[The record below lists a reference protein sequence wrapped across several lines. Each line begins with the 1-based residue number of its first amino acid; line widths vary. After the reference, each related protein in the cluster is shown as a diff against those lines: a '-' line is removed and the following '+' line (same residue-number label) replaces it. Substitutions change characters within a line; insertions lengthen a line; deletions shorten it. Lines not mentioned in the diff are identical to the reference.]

1 MQINVAQLLKEQIGS
16 TRDNKVDAAV
26 DVAGNDSRV
35 QGEVKLTRTDRAVL
49 VEGVL
54 HTEVQVS
61 CGRCLSMFN
70 CPLTVKIEEEYYPLI
85 DVFTGAPLPLSDEPG
100 SFTIDEHH
108 NLDLAE
114 AISQYLMMAVPM
126 KPLCREDCAGLCPQC
141 GKSINQGPCGC
152 LPKERDP
159 RWTKLAELA
168 SHRKRK

>member
-16 TRDNKVDAAV
+16 TRNCTVDEV
-26 DVAGNDSRV
+26 VNVAGNDSRV
-35 QGEVKLTRTDRAVL
+35 QGEVKMTRTDRAIFA
-49 VEGVL
+49 EGVL
-54 HTEVQVS
+54 HAEVQIS

-126 KPLCREDCAGLCPQC
+126 KPAP
-141 GKSINQGPCGC
+141 
-152 LPKERDP
+152 
-159 RWTKLAELA
+159 
-168 SHRKRK
+168 RKR